1 SMEGGQPGVSR
12 RDAVF
17 ADTLQMFQEGANRV
31 GAQVCQRQGGA
42 DFLMLAAHELQKEL
56 QSIPVSQ
63 HGMAAEAALSK
74 QVLLEEPANGY
85 SDVSLGHEL
94 SFRAALALRSEHET
108 ARPHFPTALPWRE
121 DKLRCRSAWSV
132 PDKWI
137 TPAAWRPGSLL
148 RDTKPAPLRRR
159 GGGQGNQ
166 ASFFELGLAD
176 KQHAPFEVTVSQ
188 RQSKSFTDPQ
198 AGR

>member
-1 SMEGGQPGVSR
+1 MTRVKAGQVMEKSMEGGQPGVSR

-74 QVLLEEPANGY
+74 QVLLEEPAN
-85 SDVSLGHEL
+85 
-94 SFRAALALRSEHET
+94 RSEEHTSELQS
-108 ARPHFPTALPWRE
+108 PCNLV
-121 DKLRCRSAWSV
+121 CR
-132 PDKWI
+132 
-137 TPAAWRPGSLL
+137 LL
-148 RDTKPAPLRRR
+148 LEKKNT
-159 GGGQGNQ
+159 
-166 ASFFELGLAD
+166 
-176 KQHAPFEVTVSQ
+176 H
-188 RQSKSFTDPQ
+188 
-198 AGR
+198 